1 MAISRETI
9 EYVANLSRI
18 QLGEDEL
25 KKFSDQLAA
34 ILDFIDKLKNA
45 DISNVSPTSHILP
58 LSNILREDAP
68 KESLSASQAL
78 ANAPQERNNFYIVPK
93 AIE

>member
-18 QLGEDEL
+18 QLSEEEL
-25 KKFSDQLAA
+25 KKISGQLAA

-45 DISNVSPTSHILP
+45 DIGNVSPTSHILP
-58 LSNILREDAP
+58 LNNILREDSP
-68 KESLSASQAL
+68 KESLPAVQAL
-78 ANAPQERNNFYIVPK
+78 ANAPQKKNDFYAVPK
-93 AIE
+93 VIE

>member
-18 QLGEDEL
+18 ELGEEEL

-58 LSNILREDAP
+58 LNNILREDATQ
-68 KESLSASQAL
+68 ESLPAAKAL
-78 ANAPQERNNFYIVPK
+78 ANAPQEKNNFYVVPK
-93 AIE
+93 VIE

>member
-1 MAISRETI
+1 MAISKETI

-18 QLGEDEL
+18 ELGEEEL
-25 KKFSDQLAA
+25 KKFSEQLAA

-58 LSNILREDAP
+58 LNNILREDSP
-68 KESLSASQAL
+68 RESLPATQAL
-78 ANAPQERNNFYIVPK
+78 ANAPQEKNNFYVVPK
-93 AIE
+93 VIE